1 MTNKSIRPGTLL
13 IAPPAVQGTFWTK
26 SVILLTEHHEHGSL
40 GLMLNKRSTITI
52 QEFAQQCG
60 VELDIPGQLY
70 MGGPVNTKS
79 FCMLHSNEW
88 TSANTMQVNSR
99 LSISSTPTL
108 LKDLQTGEKPMFYRL
123 FVGLCGWAPDQL
135 MSEYLGHPP
144 FNHNKSWLTFAS
156 NYDIIFKYDS
166 KEQWTNALE
175 QCGQEFAQN
184 LL

>member
-1 MTNKSIRPGTLL
+1 
-13 IAPPAVQGTFWTK
+13 
-26 SVILLTEHHEHGSL
+26 
-40 GLMLNKRSTITI
+40 
-52 QEFAQQCG
+52 
-60 VELDIPGQLY
+60 

-88 TSANTMQVNSR
+88 TSANTMQVNSQ

-108 LKDLQTGEKPMFYRL
+108 LEDLRSGEKPMFYRL

-135 MSEYLGHPP
+135 MSEYLGRPP

-156 NYDIIFKYDS
+156 NYDIIFKYDG

-175 QCGQEFAQN
+175 QCGQEFAQS